1 MKKFYTLILVFVGIC
16 ASAVMA
22 NAATTYRSVVFNKTD
37 GEKFALTV
45 ESGMTTL
52 VSDGYITMS
61 CDLGVVSLPV
71 SDVTSWTF
79 STEPGTDFKVAGV
92 DTPAEDLDLVE
103 LVVNEGSLTLNGL
116 AEGSKVML
124 VSVDGRVVASTVGEG
139 TLTLPISSLHAGV
152 YILTYNDKSIKIA
165 LK

>member
-22 NAATTYRSVVFNKTD
+22 NAATYRSVVFNKTD

-61 CDLGVVSLPV
+61 CDLGVISLATSEV
-71 SDVTSWTF
+71 NSWTF
-79 STEPGTDFKVAGV
+79 STERGTDFEVAGIGTPEV
-92 DTPAEDLDLVE
+92 DQNSVE
-103 LVVNEGSLTLNGL
+103 LIVNEGSLTLNGL
-116 AEGSKVML
+116 AAGSKVML
-124 VSVDGRVVASTVGEG
+124 VSVDGRVAASAVAEG
-139 TLTLPISSLHAGV
+139 SLTLPTSVLNAGV